1 MNFRLVEE
9 TLFVR
14 ERNLK
19 TFIWWKMKLKT
30 FLRLKPVLKIAS
42 IADLQN
48 CFKNTL
54 NKFTN
59 LSGWIFQCWWSMFR
73 PKYTADRCH
82 QHHLKIEQCL
92 ITITS
97 ILMTTF
103 IVCHLL
109 VAFWSPIWS
118 ILVTN
123 FVTKMSP
130 IPVYEVC
137 HQHPSNLLSRLH
149 QNVSNTY

>member
-59 LSGWIFQCWWSMFR
+59 LSSWIFQCWWSMFR

-82 QHHLKIEQCL
+82 QHHWKIQQCF

-97 ILMTTF
+97 ILVTTF
-103 IVCHLL
+103 IVCHAGG
-109 VAFWSPIWS
+109 VFT

-123 FVTKMSP
+123 FVTNLVTSLTCYYFRRSKRQTNVLNLSSKFNFMSKF
-130 IPVYEVC
+130 
-137 HQHPSNLLSRLH
+137 
-149 QNVSNTY
+149 